1 MFFSSTLV
9 FIRGNIILL
18 IKKKKDEP
26 KKSSKYKKRLTR
38 FDNINR
44 NARTHNLKLELII
57 TT

>member
-9 FIRGNIILL
+9 IIRWYIILL
-18 IKKKKDEP
+18 IKKTKDEP
-26 KKSSKYKKRLTR
+26 KKSSKYNKRLTR
-38 FDNINR
+38 FENINR